1 MKTLFEH
8 GIVITENPQDEVYAK
23 GWVLVED
30 DKIFG
35 VGEGEYEGDAAVDC
49 RINASGKC
57 VLPGLVNVHTHVCG
71 SLFKAMTE
79 DVPGAFYGLALP
91 MERLLTPEY
100 TYQLSL
106 LGTLECLK
114 GGVTCINDIYHYM
127 ANTADAVRDLK
138 IRGVLAHKILERDL
152 AKICEGDYTLLPE
165 MGQKRLQDNIDLI
178 EKYHG
183 NDKIICKF
191 GPHATDT
198 ISMNLA
204 RQIHDLGEK
213 YGVGYHIHVAQ
224 KTEEI
229 NFLQREYG
237 CTPVEYLKETGLL
250 CEKTTAAHCVYV
262 SDSDMDLLAQG
273 GLTVAHCGEMTGKR
287 GQFPPMKAFVDKG
300 IKFCIG
306 TDWVT
311 MDPWTAM
318 RMSIIGDRMM
328 GCGLADAN
336 AHTALRKMTIE
347 PAVHLGLGDQIGSL
361 EAGKQADII
370 MIDYRKSSMIPMGD
384 DPIATL
390 VYNANRNDVCYV
402 MCGGDVL
409 VQDYELKAADENA
422 ILEDGQK
429 VSEEIYEKYRQGR

>member
-1 MKTLFEH
+1 MKTLLEN
-8 GIVITENPQDEVYAK
+8 GIIITENPQDDVYLN
-23 GWVLVED
+23 GWILIED
-30 DKIFG
+30 DKI
-35 VGEGEYEGDAAVDC
+35 VDMGEGSYAGEAVPDR
-49 RINASGKC
+49 RINAEGNC
-57 VLPGLVNVHTHVCG
+57 VLPGLVDVHTHVCG

-106 LGTLECLK
+106 LGTLECVK

-127 ANTADAVRDLK
+127 SSTAKAVEDIG

-152 AKICEGDYTLLPE
+152 SKICEGDYTLLPQE
-165 MGQKRLQDNIDLI
+165 GQKRLQENIDLI
-178 EKYHG
+178 EAFHG
-183 NDKIICKF
+183 KGKIICKF

-198 ISMNLA
+198 ISMDLA
-204 RQIHDLGEK
+204 RQIYDLGQK

-237 CTPVEYLKETGLL
+237 CTPVEYLRETGLL

-262 SDSDMDLLAQG
+262 NDTDLDLLANG

-287 GQFPPMKAFVDKG
+287 GQYPPMKRFVDLG

-318 RMSIIGDRMM
+318 RISIIGDRMM
-328 GCGLADAN
+328 GCGLADMN

-347 PAVHLGLGDQIGSL
+347 PAKHLGLGHLIGSL
-361 EAGKQADII
+361 EVGKQADII
-370 MIDYRKSSMIPMGD
+370 MVDRKKASMVPLAN

-390 VYNANRNDVCYV
+390 VYNANGNDVSFV
-402 MCGGDVL
+402 MVAGETL
-409 VQDYELKAADENA
+409 IQDYELVSGNEKE
-422 ILEDGQK
+422 ILEDGQA
-429 VSEEIYEKYRQGR
+429 VSNEIYEAYLAQR